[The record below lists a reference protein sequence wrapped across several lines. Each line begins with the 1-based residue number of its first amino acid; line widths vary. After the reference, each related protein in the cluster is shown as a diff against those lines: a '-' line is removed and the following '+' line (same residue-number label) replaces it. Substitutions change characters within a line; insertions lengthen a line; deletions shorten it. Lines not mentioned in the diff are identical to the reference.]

1 MASDRTADSSITTA
15 AESSVNTPLVGFARS
30 LSSWFHRATGRL
42 ERHPAAFHSLSG
54 LAVVAVVLLL
64 ASSQALA
71 AGILPIL
78 GICLLVSFLLGSL
91 CLYIWALQPK
101 SMRRPKNLFL
111 LASVILLTVA
121 ITRYFL
127 FFIPFVNQAL
137 PNVSLGALEYSIP
150 VALGGLLLAVL
161 FNSRLAFAS
170 ALAIC
175 ILTSLLTSAGLR
187 FFLFGFVG
195 SLTAIF
201 ALVGRKDRATLLK
214 AGAMVSLASLYFI
227 LGWSLLSGATG
238 SLSVQ
243 LVCGLVNGLF
253 VAILSLGLLPVFEYL
268 FEVATDFRLVEL
280 CNLNHPLL
288 KELILKAPGT
298 YHHSVVVGTLAEA
311 AAEAIGANPLL
322 CRVGAYYHD
331 VGKMTKPLYFV
342 ENQTNARDRH
352 GKLRP
357 SLSSL
362 VIVSHVKAGIEL
374 ARAHGLPPAVVEMIP
389 QHHGTRLVT
398 FFYDKAKKAQ
408 DRDLGEVEEENFRYP
423 GPKPQTKESAILMLA
438 DAVEASSRTLT
449 VRTPGRFQALVAK
462 IVTAI
467 FSDGQLNECDLTFR
481 ELRLIEESF
490 VRVLCGVYHPRV
502 DYPGFV
508 FEGPAARRELNQRE
522 LSRAGILKFT
532 LDRSPARGEGDH
544 DRGQKPAKEDQ
555 ARQQVSKKGRGEHAR

>member
-1 MASDRTADSSITTA
+1 MAPNRTAGSSIITTA
-15 AESSVNTPLVGFARS
+15 ESSAKTPLVGLARS
-30 LSSWFHRATGRL
+30 LSSWFHRATGWL
-42 ERHPAAFHSLSG
+42 ERHPVAFHSLSG
-54 LAVVAVVLLL
+54 VAVVAIILLL
-64 ASSQALA
+64 ASSQALP

-91 CLYIWALQPK
+91 CLYVWTLQPK
-101 SMRRPKNLFL
+101 PMRRPKNLFL

-127 FFIPFVNQAL
+127 FFIPPVNQAL
-137 PNVSLGALEYSIP
+137 PNVPLSALEYSIP
-150 VALGGLLLAVL
+150 VALGGLLLTVL
-161 FNSRLAFAS
+161 FNSRLAFAG
-170 ALAIC
+170 ALAIS
-175 ILTSLLTSAGLR
+175 ILTSFLTSAGLR
-187 FFLFGFVG
+187 FFLFSFVG
-195 SLTAIF
+195 GLTAIF
-201 ALVGRKDRATLLK
+201 ALVGRKDRATLLR
-214 AGAMVSLASLYFI
+214 AGAMVGLANLYSI
-227 LGWSLLSGATG
+227 LVWSLLSGATE
-238 SLSVQ
+238 SLSLQ
-243 LVCGLVNGLF
+243 LLCGVVNGLF

-288 KELILKAPGT
+288 KEMILKAPGT
-298 YHHSVVVGTLAEA
+298 YHHSVVLGTLAEA
-311 AAEAIGANPLL
+311 AAEAIGVNPLL

-331 VGKMTKPLYFV
+331 IGKMTKPLYFV
-342 ENQTNARDRH
+342 ENQASARDRH

-408 DRDLGEVEEENFRYP
+408 DPDLGEVEEENFRYP
-423 GPKPQTKESAILMLA
+423 GPKPQTKEAAILMLA

-449 VRTPGRFQALVAK
+449 ERTPGRFQALVAK

-490 VRVLCGVYHPRV
+490 VRVLCGVYHHRV

-508 FEGPAARRELNQRE
+508 FEGPDARREFNQRE

-532 LDRSPARGEGDH
+532 LERPPDRGEGDD
-544 DRGQKPAKEDQ
+544 DRGHKPAKEDQ
-555 ARQQVSKKGRGEHAR
+555 ARQQVSKKGRGEHPR